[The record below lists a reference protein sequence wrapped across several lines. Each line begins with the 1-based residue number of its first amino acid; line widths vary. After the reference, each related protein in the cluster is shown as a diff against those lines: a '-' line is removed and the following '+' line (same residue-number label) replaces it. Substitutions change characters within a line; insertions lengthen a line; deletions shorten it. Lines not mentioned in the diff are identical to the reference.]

1 LRGDVLRLPSIEEQ
15 NETQEQGRRRLGEWL
30 RRSLTKS
37 VRVYSP
43 ATEAQISAFEGTVGG
58 ALPALFR
65 EFLMITDG
73 LDSDT
78 IRVNGTTDLYEIE
91 GAFPGILVA
100 WDSDSRDDFVV
111 VLAHDGYDQRTYRIN
126 IGDPGATPVA
136 LATDFREYLRARLKG

>member
-1 LRGDVLRLPSIEEQ
+1 
-15 NETQEQGRRRLGEWL
+15 
-30 RRSLTKS
+30 
-37 VRVYSP
+37 
-43 ATEAQISAFEGTVGG
+43 
-58 ALPALFR
+58 
-65 EFLMITDG
+65 MITDG